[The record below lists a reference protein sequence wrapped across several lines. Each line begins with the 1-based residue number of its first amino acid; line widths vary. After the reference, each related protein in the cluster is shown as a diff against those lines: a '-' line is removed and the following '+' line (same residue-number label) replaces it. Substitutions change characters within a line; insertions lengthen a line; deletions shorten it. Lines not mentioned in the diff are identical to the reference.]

1 MIDEVNMKEFVIQI
15 ITKIWVERNLR
26 GNEIT
31 FVVNVMLDSA
41 IKDPCYIMFVE
52 AKKAHSEPK
61 SKIMI

>member
-1 MIDEVNMKEFVIQI
+1 MKEFVIQI

-26 GNEIT
+26 GKEIT

-52 AKKAHSEPK
+52 AKKAHSERK
-61 SKIMI
+61 SKI